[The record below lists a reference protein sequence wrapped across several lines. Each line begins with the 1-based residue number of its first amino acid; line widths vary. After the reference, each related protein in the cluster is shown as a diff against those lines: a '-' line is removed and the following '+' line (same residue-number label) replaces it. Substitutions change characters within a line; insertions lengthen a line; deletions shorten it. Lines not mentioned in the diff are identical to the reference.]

1 MKFYKVYEILL
12 LLVYNCVS
20 VNYFIYLLF
29 WMWIRV
35 YLMWFIFEILFE
47 DSFENKVKYI
57 KNKVE
62 LLSDL

>member
-35 YLMWFIFEILFE
+35 YLIWFIFEILFE